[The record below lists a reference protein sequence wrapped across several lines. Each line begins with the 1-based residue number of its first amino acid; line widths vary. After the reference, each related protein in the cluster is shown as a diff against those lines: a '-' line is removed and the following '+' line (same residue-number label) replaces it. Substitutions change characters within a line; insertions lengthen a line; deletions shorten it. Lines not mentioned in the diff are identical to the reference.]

1 MHGSPIFRWLVAF
14 VLLTSFLALPAP
26 VSAQSLWQ
34 QRSDR
39 WESSIADLRALRPG
53 DLLVITINEST
64 DVQNRDQRQMN
75 KQSEAGMSTS
85 SEFDLEGLIGTAN
98 GGWDAD
104 YESSAN
110 RRFNGNTQYLSERE
124 LLDRFTVTVVDVL
137 PNGNLL
143 VAGKRQIS
151 LEGDTRSL
159 VLSGQVRSVDVRPD
173 NTISSRAVAGLD
185 IRYESLEGGA
195 ERALINQG
203 WLGKKFNRWWP
214 F

>member
-1 MHGSPIFRWLVAF
+1 MHRTRISASLITLVA
-14 VLLTSFLALPAP
+14 VVMTGALSANA
-26 VSAQSLWQ
+26 SAQSLWQ

-39 WESSIADLRALRPG
+39 WESSIADVRALRPG

-64 DVQNRDQRQMN
+64 DVQNRDQRQLN
-75 KQSEAGMSTS
+75 KESEAGMSTS
-85 SEFDLEGLIGTAN
+85 SEFDLQGIIGTAN

-104 YESSAN
+104 YDSSSN
-110 RRFNGNTQYLSERE
+110 RGFKGNTQYLSERE

-143 VAGKRQIS
+143 VAGKRRIS
-151 LEGDTRSL
+151 LEGDSRSL

-185 IRYESLEGGA
+185 IRYESQEGGA
-195 ERALINQG
+195 ERAFINQG